1 VRDEQDVEISEI
13 VFVYDADGSVVGEVR
28 YWVGT
33 LFGAEHCSLCD
44 VTHTRWGRRK
54 QFVECA
60 DRLGIPITYLHRDH
74 VPADVLAIAP
84 GWPCV
89 IGRSGDELRVLLGPA
104 ELAAVAGDVARF
116 ERSLRSALL
125 AA

>member
-1 VRDEQDVEISEI
+1 MAISEI
-13 VFVYDADGSVVGEVR
+13 FFVYDADGSIVGEVR

-54 QFVECA
+54 EFVECA
-60 DRLGIPITYLHRDH
+60 DRLGVPIAYLHRDD
-74 VPADVLAIAP
+74 VPADISAVAP

-89 IGRSGDELRVLLGPA
+89 VGRAGDEMVVLLDPD
-104 ELAAVAGDVARF
+104 ELAGLAGDVDGF
-116 ERSLRSALL
+116 EAALRTALERP
-125 AA
+125 

>member
-1 VRDEQDVEISEI
+1 VEISEI
-13 VFVYDADGSVVGEVR
+13 IFVYDADGSVVGEVR
-28 YWVGT
+28 YWFGT

-60 DRLGIPITYLHRDH
+60 QRIGVPIAYLHRDH
-74 VPADVLAIAP
+74 VPTDVQAAAP

-89 IGRSGDELRVLLGPA
+89 IGRFGDELQVLLGPA
-104 ELAAVAGDVARF
+104 ELAAVAGDVEGF
-116 ERSLRSALL
+116 ETSLRSALL